1 MSLHIDAAVGAIAP
15 KVLLPGD
22 PLRAKFIAENFLE
35 NPVCINKN
43 RGMLGY
49 TGTYKGKQGNTTITV
64 MGSGMGQA
72 SLGIYVY
79 ELINDYRVK
88 EIIRV
93 GTCGSYQERVHV
105 KDIIIAQSASTDAQ
119 HNKIYFQGLDFAPC
133 SDFELLH
140 QAYLEARVLKIKP
153 HIGNILSSDQFY
165 SLDSDRLSW
174 KNWAKFNVLAVEMES
189 NMLYTLGA
197 RFGIKTLSIL
207 TVSDSL
213 VTGESTSKEE
223 RQNTFTTMAE
233 IALETVGHEYPK
245 TL

>member
-1 MSLHIDAAVGAIAP
+1 
-15 KVLLPGD
+15 
-22 PLRAKFIAENFLE
+22 
-35 NPVCINKN
+35 
-43 RGMLGY
+43 
-49 TGTYKGKQGNTTITV
+49 

-79 ELINDYRVK
+79 ELINDYGVK

-93 GTCGSYQERVHV
+93 GTCGSYQERIHV

-233 IALETVGHEYPK
+233 IALETIGHEYPK